1 MVHFVDPES
10 AKSLARHETVVFAE
24 LMDGAEDERP
34 LEVHVMRPTGYGLYE
49 VERDDTG
56 PLTRERARALIA
68 RIAAEHNCRY
78 ATIYPAENRWPPP
91 WASARPTN
99 NRSQRKADN
108 PLIE

>member
-34 LEVHVMRPTGYGLYE
+34 LEVHVMRPTGVGLYE

-68 RIAAEHNCRY
+68 RIAGEHNCRY
-78 ATIYPAENRWPPP
+78 ATLYPAENRWPPP
-91 WASARPTN
+91 WATAGGAIGPRLVHEDDD
-99 NRSQRKADN
+99 R
-108 PLIE
+108 